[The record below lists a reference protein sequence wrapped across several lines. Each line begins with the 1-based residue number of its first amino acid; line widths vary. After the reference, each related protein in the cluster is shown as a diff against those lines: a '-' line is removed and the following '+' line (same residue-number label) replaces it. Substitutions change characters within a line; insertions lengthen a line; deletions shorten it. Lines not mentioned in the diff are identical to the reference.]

1 MVQTPQASSPEEFS
15 PEDIA
20 GELSAFKALSTDDK
34 LGLLWEIYKK
44 MGDSITPAAPGAA
57 EPQFTEK
64 LYEAVKGM
72 DNDAQLNFMRDLCN
86 KASTEHTKTYGSFD
100 ANNKLYFWYHLSE
113 GMDAGEIVP
122 VPDDYELPSGASE
135 LLTKIEQMD
144 FNQQITLLRQS
155 VIDMGA
161 Q

>member
-1 MVQTPQASSPEEFS
+1 MVQTPQASSPEEFK

-20 GELSAFKALSTDDK
+20 SELSAFKALSTDDK
-34 LGLLWEIYKK
+34 LGLLWEVYKK
-44 MGDSITPAAPGAA
+44 MGSSITPAAPGAA
-57 EPQFTEK
+57 EPQFTQK

-72 DNDAQLNFMRDLCN
+72 DNSAQLDFMRDLVN
-86 KASTEHTKTYGSFD
+86 QASTEQTKTYSSFD

-113 GMDAGEIVP
+113 GMDAGDVVP
-122 VPDDYELPSGASE
+122 VPDDYELPSAASE
-135 LLTKIEQMD
+135 LLTKITQLD

>member
-1 MVQTPQASSPEEFS
+1 MVKTPQASSPEEFS

-20 GELSAFKALSTDDK
+20 SEISAFKALSTDDK

-57 EPQFTEK
+57 EPQFTER
-64 LYEAVKGM
+64 LYEDVKGM
-72 DNDAQLNFMRDLCN
+72 DSSAQLDFMRDLVN
-86 KASTEHTKTYGSFD
+86 QTSTDNTKIYSSFD

-113 GMDAGEIVP
+113 GMDAGDIVQ
-122 VPDDYELPSGASE
+122 VPDDYELPGDASQ
-135 LLTKIEQMD
+135 LLTKITQLD

-155 VIDMGA
+155 VIGMGA

>member
-1 MVQTPQASSPEEFS
+1 MVQTPQASSPEEFK
-15 PEDIA
+15 PEDI
-20 GELSAFKALSTDDK
+20 ESEMSAFKALGTDDK
-34 LGLLWEIYKK
+34 LGLLWAIYKK
-44 MGDSITPAAPGAA
+44 MGSSITPAAPGAA

-72 DNDAQLNFMRDLCN
+72 DNSAQLDFMRDLVN
-86 KASTEHTKTYGSFD
+86 QASTEQTKTYSSFD

-113 GMDAGEIVP
+113 GMDAGDIVP
-122 VPDDYELPSGASE
+122 VPDDYELPSVASD
-135 LLTKIEQMD
+135 LLTKITQLD